1 MTPHQRSHYFGKL
14 WPAACEAQG
23 WNPKDEDRRRDVT
36 MEATGKDSTSRLTEA
51 QITLLFNHLKQL
63 ANPQDFDLAYL
74 SANPEIALEE
84 HKRGQIIWRIEHT
97 TADAGLKEEWLTEIS
112 AAKCAANGVKQWRQ
126 LPTVE
131 LVKLSMTVESRT
143 SDEARARR
151 AAARPKKKR
160 SAQPMQQPCT
170 TYSDRPKPGLED
182 EALPYMPF

>member
-1 MTPHQRSHYFGKL
+1 MNARQRSTYFGTL
-14 WPAACEAQG
+14 WPAACAAQG

-63 ANPQDFDLAYL
+63 ANPEDFDLAYL
-74 SANPEIALEE
+74 TANPEIALEE
-84 HKRGQIIWRIEHT
+84 HKRGQVIWRIEHT
-97 TADAGLKEEWLTEIS
+97 TAQAGLKEEWLVQIS

-143 SDEARARR
+143 DEASRARR
-151 AAARPKKKR
+151 AAARPNKKR
-160 SAQPMQQPCT
+160 SAHAVQQPCT
-170 TYSDRPKPGLED
+170 TYPDRPNPCLDD
-182 EALPYMPF
+182 EAMPF

>member
-1 MTPHQRSHYFGKL
+1 MNAKQRSTYFGSL

-23 WNPKDEDRRRDVT
+23 WDPKDEDRRRDVT
-36 MEATGKDSTSRLTEA
+36 MEATGRDSTSRLTEA

-74 SANPEIALEE
+74 TANPEIALEE
-84 HKRGQIIWRIEHT
+84 HKRGQVIWRIEHT
-97 TADAGLKEEWLTEIS
+97 AAAAGLKEEWLTEIS

-160 SAQPMQQPCT
+160 PAHAVQQPCT
-170 TYSDRPKPGLED
+170 TYPDRPNPCLED
-182 EALPYMPF
+182 EAMPF